1 MSGDLQNNH
10 THGLHMTSKQLAV
23 VLGAQSQGD
32 DVEVHGVST
41 DTRQLVPGQLFVA
54 IRGPNFDGHDFVHQ
68 AVEKGAA
75 ACLVEQPVDGV
86 NCVVV
91 DNTHLALG
99 KLAARWRQQLQITLI
114 GVTGS
119 NGKTTVKE
127 MLAAILSQRGEVL
140 ATRGNLNNDIG
151 MPLTLLELDE
161 RHVYAVIEM
170 GANHPGEIEYLTR
183 IAQPDVAL
191 ITNAGMAHLEG
202 FGSVEG
208 VARAKGEIYQ
218 GLGAGGVAV
227 VNNED
232 TYADYWKQLNT
243 QRRVI
248 SFGTVP
254 GSDVSADIRIEQD
267 GQKLAVST
275 PQGEV
280 TISLKLLGKHNALNA
295 LAATAAAVAV
305 DTPLDAIKQGLE
317 SLLPVNGRLQL
328 KNGIKGSRV
337 IDDTYNAN
345 PTSLYA
351 ALDVLS
357 EFPGRH
363 YLALGDMGELGSKA
377 EALHEDA
384 GLRAKQSS
392 VGRLYTLGTL
402 AHHAADSFG
411 ESAYRFSSHAE
422 MIEQLQDDLEQ
433 DVTLLVKG
441 SRRMQ
446 MEKIVAACVTA
457 DNREY

>member
-1 MSGDLQNNH
+1 MSGNLQNNH
-10 THGLHMTSKQLAV
+10 AHGLHMTSKQLAV

-305 DTPLDAIKQGLE
+305 DTPLDAIKQGL
-317 SLLPVNGRLQL
+317 SL
-328 KNGIKGSRV
+328 IH
-337 IDDTYNAN
+337 I
-345 PTSLYA
+345 
-351 ALDVLS
+351 
-357 EFPGRH
+357 
-363 YLALGDMGELGSKA
+363 
-377 EALHEDA
+377 
-384 GLRAKQSS
+384 
-392 VGRLYTLGTL
+392 
-402 AHHAADSFG
+402 
-411 ESAYRFSSHAE
+411 
-422 MIEQLQDDLEQ
+422 
-433 DVTLLVKG
+433 
-441 SRRMQ
+441 
-446 MEKIVAACVTA
+446 
-457 DNREY
+457 